1 MKGMNSDNNPFPDYL
16 LADLYKNSLV
26 IVNENIKHTINTPIE
41 PEKPSQEKE
50 WYLGNNLQKI
60 TLLVREKEA
69 VYLTDESLQF
79 LSSILGACQLN
90 LGDVA
95 VINYQ
100 NDPVSF
106 GFVKE
111 KLTPRFVLLFGV
123 SAPEIQLPFT
133 VPHYQVQQHANCSFL
148 LAPALNKLI
157 GDSKEAKLEK
167 SKLWLCLK
175 KMFNI

>member
-1 MKGMNSDNNPFPDYL
+1 MNSTNNPFPDYL

-26 IVNENIKHTINTPIE
+26 IVNEDIKHNSNTPFE
-41 PEKPSQEKE
+41 PEKPSQVKQ

-69 VYLTDESLQF
+69 VYLTDDSLQF

-95 VINYQ
+95 VINYH
-100 NDPVSF
+100 NDPVSYAF
-106 GFVKE
+106 IKE
-111 KLTPRFVLLFGV
+111 NLTPRFVLLFGV
-123 SAPEIQLPFT
+123 NANQIQLPFT
-133 VPHYQVQQHANCSFL
+133 VPHYQVQQHDNCTFL
-148 LAPALNKLI
+148 LVPELEKLL
-157 GDSKEAKLEK
+157 GETKEAKLEK